1 MSSSITTKTRTEP
14 FIGPW
19 TAPADIGQQTDPSE
33 IVRTK
38 GEERHGVD
46 ELVRQL

>member
-14 FIGPW
+14 FISPW
-19 TAPADIGQQTDPSE
+19 TAPADIGQQAEQSE

-38 GEERHGVD
+38 GEKGNGVD
-46 ELVRQL
+46 GLVRH

>member
-14 FIGPW
+14 FVSPW
-19 TAPADIGQQTDPSE
+19 TAPADIGQQTEQSE

-38 GEERHGVD
+38 GGKGNGVD
-46 ELVRQL
+46 GLVRH